1 MKDGAPGE
9 IRTPDPLVRSQMLYP
24 AELRA
29 RAAILP
35 KFACGAADSGFL
47 VAANRTSFDSAR
59 NQNWLPGRAIVKRRQ
74 ATEKP
79 QKAAENLVGLGRLEL
94 PTSPLSGVRS
104 SHLSY
109 RPNLLAGNILRDL
122 RRSSNDGATS
132 VSQLPR
138 IIEPAQISK
147 TQTLGRLRFKIRAR
161 QDAKIGGIASDTCRA
176 IIRKL

>member
-1 MKDGAPGE
+1 
-9 IRTPDPLVRSQMLYP
+9 MLYP

-35 KFACGAADSGFL
+35 KFAGGAADGEFPI
-47 VAANRTSFDSAR
+47 AARGTSFDGAR
-59 NQNWLPGRAIVKRRQ
+59 NQAWLSSRAMWKRRL
-74 ATEKP
+74 ATEKF
-79 QKAAENLVGLGRLEL
+79 KTAAENLVGLGRLEL

-132 VSQLPR
+132 VSRLPG
-138 IIEPAQISK
+138 IIESAQ
-147 TQTLGRLRFKIRAR
+147 TRETRPLDRLRFKIHAR
-161 QDAKIGGIASDTCRA
+161 DKMQG
-176 IIRKL
+176 

>member
-1 MKDGAPGE
+1 
-9 IRTPDPLVRSQMLYP
+9 MLYP

-35 KFACGAADSGFL
+35 KFTGGAADGRIPI
-47 VAANRTSFDSAR
+47 AANGTNFDGAR
-59 NQNWLPGRAIVKRRQ
+59 NQAWLRGRAMGERSP
-74 ATEKP
+74 ATEKS

-122 RRSSNDGATS
+122 RRSSNN
-132 VSQLPR
+132 
-138 IIEPAQISK
+138 
-147 TQTLGRLRFKIRAR
+147 
-161 QDAKIGGIASDTCRA
+161 GGASDGQVARVIGTADERGPTAVATGTVRLTRRA